1 MRSLDDMLVERFIW
15 NYKFGGVWS
24 VACCRR
30 LYEEKVTDFYIR
42 VKRSFNKPYHS
53 LDISSPAIEIF
64 NLILDD
70 PNRFSCENTPAIDN
84 PQITPSC
91 IKDLYLTLTDKI
103 TGEKF
108 KFLGYEESY
117 YLLTAVPFTEDEKV
131 VLTAI
136 FKQWCESNLKT
147 PREIERE
154 RLTKIYCKEI

>member
-15 NYKFGGVWS
+15 NCKFGGKWS
-24 VACCRR
+24 VDCCSR

-70 PNRFSCENTPAIDN
+70 PSRFSCESTPAIDN
-84 PQITPSC
+84 HLITPSC
-91 IKDLYLTLTDKI
+91 IKDRYLTLTDKI

-108 KFLGYEESY
+108 KFLGYEEDY
-117 YLLTAVPFTEDEKV
+117 ILLTREPFSEDETSI
-131 VLTAI
+131 LQSI
-136 FKQWCESNLKT
+136 FRQWYKTHRKT
-147 PREIERE
+147 PKGIERE
-154 RLTKIYCKEI
+154 RLTKIYCKEK